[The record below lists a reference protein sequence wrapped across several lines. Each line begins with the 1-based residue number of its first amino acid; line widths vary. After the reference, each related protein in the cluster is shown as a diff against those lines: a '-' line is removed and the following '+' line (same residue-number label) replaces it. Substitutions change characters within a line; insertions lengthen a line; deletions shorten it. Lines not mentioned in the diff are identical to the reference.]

1 MWLKF
6 DMNPN
11 YWQDIIKRNLY
22 IFLQMKKNRCIAK
35 CNCSSGR
42 REFIKKS
49 AILTAGTLM
58 VNCFNVYPGE
68 KGEMFPAFY
77 RYGQASGYVP
87 KIKAAF
93 VRRKEE
99 YGMRWP
105 GAVYDGEA
113 ARTSYT
119 EKVTKASEE
128 LGLALDIRSAPLF
141 NSEEADLWLKETK
154 ESKAD
159 GLLLLLLDRQEHAWP
174 VAQKSA
180 ESGIPSVIFS
190 PLGTSFTTNTINLAE
205 KPGCVVY
212 STNNFNQV
220 IYGLK
225 MLKAGARLKRSR
237 CVVISGNERRETL
250 LTSDT
255 GITLQYV
262 PADTFINIY
271 NNMPVNAEVLKMADD
286 YIKEAKAMRLATRQ
300 DVINGIKSY
309 LVAGKILE
317 NEKADA
323 ISMDCLGALGNI
335 DVSLP
340 CISWS
345 RMNDNGIPAACEA
358 DEGAIAA
365 HIIVQYLFE
374 RPGFQQDPVADT
386 SDDTLIGAHCS
397 CPTRL
402 NGFNNP
408 PEPFELIHHHGNRD
422 AVPRTIWKIGQR
434 ITLLDFLPAKERSQL
449 LFSTG
454 TVIDNLS
461 VPPSGGCVVSVKYKM
476 DGGQDVLSFP
486 GMHQLFFYG
495 DYRKELKEFCQL
507 FNFDAKIV

>member
-1 MWLKF
+1 ME
-6 DMNPN
+6 
-11 YWQDIIKRNLY
+11 
-22 IFLQMKKNRCIAK
+22 KNRCIAT

-49 AILTAGTLM
+49 AILTAGTIMLKG
-58 VNCFNVYPGE
+58 FNVYSGE
-68 KGEMFPAFY
+68 KESEIAAFQG
-77 RYGQASGYVP
+77 YGQAAGYVP

-93 VRRKEE
+93 VRRNED

-105 GAVYDGEA
+105 GAVYDGET
-113 ARTSYT
+113 ARNNYT
-119 EKVTKASEE
+119 DKLKKASAE
-128 LGLALDIRSAPLF
+128 LGVSVDIRPAPIF
-141 NSEEADLWLKETK
+141 NPEEADLWLLQAK

-159 GLLLLLLDRQEHAWP
+159 GLIILLLDRQDHAWP
-174 VAQKSA
+174 TA
-180 ESGIPSVIFS
+180 EKAALSGIPSVIFS

-212 STNNFNQV
+212 STNDFNQA

-225 MLKAGARLKRSR
+225 MLKAGARMKRSR
-237 CVVISGNERRETL
+237 CVVISGNERRERL

-271 NNMPVNAEVLKMADD
+271 KSISVSAEVTKMADD
-286 YIKEAKAMRLATRQ
+286 YISKAKDMRLATRQ

-323 ISMDCLGALGNI
+323 ISMDCLGALGKI

-345 RMNDNGIPAACEA
+345 RMNDEGIPAACEA
-358 DEGAIAA
+358 DTGAIGA
-365 HIIVQYLFE
+365 HIMVQYLFD

-422 AVPRTIWKIGQR
+422 AVPRTIWKTGQR
-434 ITLLDFLPAKERSQL
+434 ITLLDFLPDKERSQL
-449 LFSTG
+449 LFATG
-454 TVIDNLS
+454 TVVDNLS

-476 DGGQDVLSFP
+476 DGGQPVLSFP

-495 DYRKELKEFCQL
+495 DYRKELREFCQL
-507 FNFDAKIV
+507 YNFEAKII

>member
-1 MWLKF
+1 ME
-6 DMNPN
+6 
-11 YWQDIIKRNLY
+11 
-22 IFLQMKKNRCIAK
+22 KKSK
-35 CNCSSGR
+35 CLAHCSCHKNDR
-42 REFIKKS
+42 REFLKKTTL
-49 AILTAGTLM
+49 LTAGATLFGKM
-58 VNCFNVYPGE
+58 ALGMNGE
-68 KGEMFPAFY
+68 SIQMPIIKPQGLA
-77 RYGQASGYVP
+77 ASYVP
-87 KIKAAF
+87 KIKVAF

-99 YGMRWP
+99 YGMAWP

-113 ARTSYT
+113 TRRDYT
-119 EKVTKASEE
+119 EKLKQAAKQLTIS
-128 LGLALDIRSAPLF
+128 LDIRSTPIYT
-141 NSEEADLWLKETK
+141 SEEADIWIQEAKK
-154 ESKAD
+154 SNVD
-159 GLLLLLLDRQEHAWP
+159 GLVVMVHDRQQHAWP
-174 VAQKSA
+174 TAQKAA

-190 PLGTSFTTNTINLAE
+190 PLGTSFTTNTINLAD

-212 STNNFNQV
+212 STNDFSQV
-220 IYGLK
+220 VYGLK
-225 MLKAGARLKRSR
+225 MLQAKSRMKRSK
-237 CVVISGNERRETL
+237 CVVIKDNERKEAL
-250 LTSDT
+250 LSTDT

-262 PADTFINIY
+262 PAETFINIY
-271 NNMPVNAEVLKMADD
+271 NSMPVNNEVIKMAED
-286 YIKEAKAMRLATRQ
+286 YLTQAKAMRLATRQ

-345 RMNDNGIPAACEA
+345 RMNDDGIPAACEA

-365 HIIVQYLFE
+365 HIMVQYLFD

-402 NGFNNP
+402 NGFNNS

-422 AVPRTIWKIGQR
+422 AVPRTIWKIGQKV
-434 ITLLDFLPAKERSQL
+434 TLLDFLPSNEKSQL

-454 TVIDNLS
+454 TVVDNLS

-476 DGGQDVLSFP
+476 DSTQEVLSFP
-486 GMHQLFFYG
+486 GFHQLFFYG
-495 DYRKELKEFCQL
+495 DYKKELKDFCQL
-507 FNFDAKIV
+507 CNFEAKAV

>member
-1 MWLKF
+1 MAT
-6 DMNPN
+6 N
-11 YWQDIIKRNLY
+11 
-22 IFLQMKKNRCIAK
+22 K
-35 CNCSSGR
+35 CPACCCNNSGR
-42 REFIKKS
+42 RDFIRKS
-49 AILTAGTLM
+49 AILTAGTFVL
-58 VNCFNVYPGE
+58 NPFSGISQGKGFTSPDFNVFGISS
-68 KGEMFPAFY
+68 
-77 RYGQASGYVP
+77 RYVP

-113 ARTSYT
+113 ARSSYT
-119 EKVTKASEE
+119 EQLKKAAAD
-128 LGLALDIRSAPLF
+128 LGVSLDIRSAPVF
-141 NSEEADLWLKETK
+141 NSEEADQWIKEAK
-154 ESKAD
+154 DNKAD
-159 GLLLLLLDRQEHAWP
+159 GLFVLLLDRQEHAWP
-174 VAQKSA
+174 TAQKSA

-190 PLGTSFTTNTINLAE
+190 PLGTSFTTNTIHLAD

-212 STNNFNQV
+212 STNDFSQAV
-220 IYGLK
+220 YGLK
-225 MLKAGARLKRSR
+225 MLKAGTRMKLSR
-237 CVVISGNERRETL
+237 CAVISGNERKETL
-250 LTSDT
+250 LTPDT

-271 NNMPVNAEVLKMADD
+271 NNMPVNDEIIRMADD
-286 YIKEAKAMRLATRQ
+286 YIRDAVAMRLATRQ

-317 NEKADA
+317 DEKADA

-345 RMNDNGIPAACEA
+345 RMNDDGIPAACEA
-358 DEGAIAA
+358 DIGAIAA
-365 HIIVQYLFE
+365 QIMVQYLFD

-386 SDDTLIGAHCS
+386 ADDTLIGAHCS
-397 CPTRL
+397 CPTKL
-402 NGFNNP
+402 NGFISA

-422 AVPRTIWKIGQR
+422 AVPRTIWKPGQK
-434 ITLLDFLPAKERSQL
+434 ITLLDFMPSRERSQL

-454 TVIDNLS
+454 TVVENLN

-476 DGGQDVLSFP
+476 DSPQEVLSFP

-495 DYRKELKEFCQL
+495 DYRKELKAFSQL
-507 FNFDAKIV
+507 YNFEAISI